1 MLCRVTWAFLLLS
14 WSIALSLSCLTSLS
28 LPAELDRGLT
38 EPQIQVICRQMLEA
52 LHYLHSKRIIHR
64 DLKAGNVLLTQ
75 DGDIKLGE
83 ALAALRA
90 PPRTA
95 GAVCRVWMSLGV
107 LGLRDARLLPQR
119 SSRARRG
126 RFCSTEGPAELCAVL
141 SPQTNHSHAQGPD
154 GFFSFPE
161 FV

>member
-1 MLCRVTWAFLLLS
+1 MLFN
-14 WSIALSLSCLTSLS
+14 

-83 ALAALRA
+83 SLA
-90 PPRTA
+90 PRTA
-95 GAVCRVWMSLGV
+95 GLEGLGGPGCVGIEGCFSAAPEEQQDEEGKV
-107 LGLRDARLLPQR
+107 LFQGKAY
-119 SSRARRG
+119 G
-126 RFCSTEGPAELCAVL
+126 AECCAQPTATL
-141 SPQTNHSHAQGPD
+141 SPPRD
-154 GFFSFPE
+154 FSSLSLF
-161 FV
+161 

>member
-1 MLCRVTWAFLLLS
+1 MLCWVTWAFLLLS
-14 WSIALSLSCLTSLS
+14 WSITLSLSCLTSLS

-119 SSRARRG
+119 GSGARRG
-126 RFCSTEGPAELCAVL
+126 RFCSTGRPTELCAVL
-141 SPQTNHSHAQGPD
+141 SPQTTATLRAPMD
-154 GFFSFPE
+154 FFSFPE

>member
-1 MLCRVTWAFLLLS
+1 MLCWVTWAFLLLS
-14 WSIALSLSCLTSLS
+14 WSITLSLSCLTSLS

-119 SSRARRG
+119 GSRARRG
-126 RFCSTEGPAELCAVL
+126 RFCSTEGPTELCAVL
-141 SPQTNHSHAQGPD
+141 SPQTTATLRAPMD
-154 GFFSFPE
+154 FFSFPE